1 MNAHLY
7 DFIKNRASIM
17 ESIIR
22 SPICRTE
29 SLATNRT
36 FVSSTS
42 SLSGFI
48 ERMTDDITLVKH
60 FIMGTRGVWTT
71 TAFYRIFV
79 LHTCFI
85 LDLYK

>member
-1 MNAHLY
+1 
-7 DFIKNRASIM
+7 M

-29 SLATNRT
+29 SLVTNRT
-36 FVSSTS
+36 FIPSTS

-48 ERMTDDITLVKH
+48 EGMTDDIALVKH
-60 FIMGTRGVWTT
+60 LIMGTGGVWTT
-71 TAFYRIFV
+71 PAFYRIFT

-85 LDLYK
+85 PDQDK

>member
-1 MNAHLY
+1 
-7 DFIKNRASIM
+7 M

-22 SPICRTE
+22 SSICRTE
-29 SLATNRT
+29 SLVAKRT
-36 FVSSTS
+36 FVPSTS

-48 ERMTDDITLVKH
+48 ERITDDITLVKH
-60 FIMGTRGVWTT
+60 LIMGAKGVWTT

>member
-1 MNAHLY
+1 
-7 DFIKNRASIM
+7 M

-36 FVSSTS
+36 FEPSTS

-48 ERMTDDITLVKH
+48 EGMTDDITLVKH
-60 FIMGTRGVWTT
+60 LIMGTRGVWTT